1 MEALEIR
8 AILTALDKPMNT
20 PSFASHPYNPG
31 PPPPP
36 PPPPYGAYPPP
47 YPPPPSRMSP
57 WIWVLLGAV
66 LLGLGTCGGVVG
78 LVVLGTQM
86 EPGGVMLGAQITE
99 AKRAKLVER
108 GLCHEG
114 DELVAYYDGS
124 LSLDMSEVS
133 ILTTD
138 QLVYAKG
145 ALVTAIPLASVASI
159 DHRVEGVI
167 GDVIEVAAAN
177 GARLRIEVAHLND
190 GVSFLNALEDEARK
204 KQPNVIVRRRAPR

>member
-1 MEALEIR
+1 
-8 AILTALDKPMNT
+8 MNS
-20 PSFASHPYNPG
+20 PYLASHPYNPAS
-31 PPPPP
+31 
-36 PPPPYGAYPPP
+36 PPPYGAYPPP
-47 YPPPPSRMSP
+47 YASPPPSRMSP
-57 WIWVLLGAV
+57 WIWVLLGAM

-78 LVVLGTQM
+78 LAVLGTQM
-86 EPGGVMLGAQITE
+86 EPGGVMLGAQIPE

-108 GLCHEG
+108 GLCHDG
-114 DELVAYYDGS
+114 DELIAYYDGS

-138 QLVYAKG
+138 RLVYANG
-145 ALVTAIPLASVASI
+145 ALVTAIPLASIASI

-177 GARLRIEVAHLND
+177 GARLRIEVAHLNG
-190 GVSFLNALEDEARK
+190 GVSLLDALDDEVRK